1 MLDDD
6 LEDILEL
13 AAPSTVILVC
23 GENDLWGQSVSKTFK
38 HFKKVVKKIEAT
50 GARVIYMGT
59 KPEPDTT
66 SLHDEYQEYDALIRS
81 LAAEYGK
88 CT

>member
-6 LEDILEL
+6 LDEVLEV

-23 GENDLWGQSVSKTFK
+23 GENDLWDTSVSKTFK
-38 HFKKVVKKIEAT
+38 KFKKIVKKVVAT

-59 KPEPDTT
+59 KPEPDTN
-66 SLHDEYQEYDALIRS
+66 SLHDEYQEYDALIRA
-81 LAAEYGK
+81 LAADYGQ
-88 CT
+88 

>member
-6 LEDILEL
+6 LDEVLEV

-23 GENDLWGQSVSKTFK
+23 GENDLWDTSVSKTFK
-38 HFKKVVKKIEAT
+38 NFKKIVKKVVAT

-59 KPEPDTT
+59 KPEPDSK
-66 SLHDEYQEYDALIRS
+66 SLHDEYQEYDMLIRA
-81 LAAEYGK
+81 LAAEYGQ
-88 CT
+88 